1 MIKSTGYFL
10 VLSFAAISA
19 AIAYPC
25 QAETTQS
32 QINATEANNITATKS
47 PDIANTPAS
56 DRTKNLNTSK
66 FFTISETNTIP
77 TSSNSLLAT
86 PQNQSVRSNPLG
98 CTFFNTPSMRQ

>member
-1 MIKSTGYFL
+1 MLKSNVYFL
-10 VLSFAAISA
+10 VLGFAAISA

-32 QINATEANNITATKS
+32 QLNATEANNITATQS
-47 PDIANTPAS
+47 PNVTNTPAS
-56 DRTKNLNTSK
+56 DRTKDINISK
-66 FFTISETNTIP
+66 SLIISETNTISP
-77 TSSNSLLAT
+77 NSNSLLAT